1 METTLHPVLSVR
13 LFKEEKCFGPGIAQL
28 LERVEEHHSLRAAA
42 ASMDMV
48 YSKART
54 MVRRC
59 EGVLGFSLLT
69 SATGGRG
76 GGGAAL
82 TQEARTLLACYHD
95 YRAQL
100 EHYAQALFAKTFAPF
115 LKEDGHGL

>member
-42 ASMDMV
+42 ASMDMA
-48 YSKART
+48 YSKAWIT
-54 MVRRC
+54 VRRC
-59 EGVLGFSLLT
+59 EGVLGFPLLQ

-76 GGGAAL
+76 GGGATL
-82 TQEARTLLACYHD
+82 TQEAKTLLACYRA

-100 EHYAQALFAKTFAPF
+100 EHYAKMCFAEAFAPF